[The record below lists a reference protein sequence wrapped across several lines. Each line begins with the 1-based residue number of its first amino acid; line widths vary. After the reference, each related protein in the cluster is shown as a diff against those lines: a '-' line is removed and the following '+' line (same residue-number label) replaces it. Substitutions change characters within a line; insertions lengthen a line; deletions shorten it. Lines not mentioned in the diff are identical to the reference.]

1 MYFKAECVMAVHGHP
16 LSLIPIG
23 HQLLLM
29 VLGPIVPS
37 FRYIAGFLLKT
48 VTTPLFYPN
57 FGVFGLY

>member
-1 MYFKAECVMAVHGHP
+1 MAVHGHP